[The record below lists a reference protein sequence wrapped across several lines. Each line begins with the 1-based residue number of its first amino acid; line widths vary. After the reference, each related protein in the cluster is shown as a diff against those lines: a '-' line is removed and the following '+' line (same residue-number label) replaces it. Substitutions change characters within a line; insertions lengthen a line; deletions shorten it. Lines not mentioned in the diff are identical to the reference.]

1 MSGWLTVSAVPLLAA
16 VGFTINVDAAAARGG
31 NPRKAC
37 PPIGTHDLTDS
48 DQDGRPDVYVACHGC
63 VWSQWKLG
71 HRKGLTLRSYL
82 CAWCV
87 GLRSHDWSRCDN
99 CPLVSNY
106 FQHDV
111 DKDHVGDVRELE
123 GEYYRWVIAT
133 RTIERRTTMVAL
145 DEQSVSRASRLC
157 VLTPISL
164 LGL

>member
-1 MSGWLTVSAVPLLAA
+1 MLVWLFGRRPLHAVVGA
-16 VGFTINVDAAAARGG
+16 VFADAGAARGG

-37 PPIGTHDLTDS
+37 PSIGTHDLTDS

-111 DKDHVGDVRELE
+111 DKDHVGDVRERVQVE
-123 GEYYRWVIAT
+123 GEIFRGVT
-133 RTIERRTTMVAL
+133 VLLTFGGIEANER
-145 DEQSVSRASRLC
+145 
-157 VLTPISL
+157 
-164 LGL
+164 